1 MRNTLPDLRFVQD
14 VWPSL
19 GGEYGVGVEGSN
31 ATIMGDSKWHSLSSN
46 VLELPPLEPFG
57 AQSRYI
63 DVFHRGPKSCNW
75 FAAPWEDY
83 VQLSQYNGTV
93 GGNNGSDSRVYVTV
107 DWDKAPKAPNTT
119 EVFIN
124 VTSDCKG
131 FERYS
136 GQDPKIVATV
146 INRELPDSFEEG
158 FVESDGHVS
167 IEASHYQKIN
177 EGDSDNSSLEYHT
190 IKNYG
195 RTLAGV
201 GLYPLDTE
209 KLDVGEGPALEY
221 DMYLFT
227 NHSAANVTIFM
238 SPGANYLGDRNP
250 LEYAIVLYPS
260 GEEQPDPTVVR
271 PIGPNVGTNMPDGWG
286 YAVGNAVWGLYGNY
300 TTSSF
305 EVPKEGAYTLRIWAL
320 LPNILIQKIVIDL
333 GGVRQ
338 SYLGPPESFLLGRDE
353 QGKYNGTSFA
363 STPGILGGTYDK
375 SS

>member
-31 ATIMGDSKWHSLSSN
+31 ATIMGDDRWHALSSN

-63 DVFHRGPKSCNW
+63 DVFHRGSKSCNW
-75 FAAPWEDY
+75 SAAIREEY
-83 VQLSQYNGTV
+83 VKLSQYNGTV
-93 GGNNGSDSRVYVTV
+93 GGNNGTDSRVYVTV
-107 DWDKAPKAPNTT
+107 DWDKAPKAPSTSQ
-119 EVFIN
+119 VYIN

-131 FERYS
+131 FEKYS
-136 GQDPKIVATV
+136 GADPKVMATI
-146 INRELPDSFEEG
+146 INRELPESFKEG

-167 IEASHYQKIN
+167 IEASHYQKVN
-177 EGDSDNSSLEYHT
+177 KGDSDSSLEYHT

-195 RTLAGV
+195 RTLAGM

-209 KLDVGEGPALEY
+209 KLKVGEGPALEY
-221 DMYLFT
+221 DMYLFS
-227 NHSAANVTIFM
+227 NHSAVNVTLFM

-260 GEEQPDPTVVR
+260 GNKQPDPTIVR

-286 YAVGNAVWGLYGNY
+286 YAVGNAVWGLHGNY

-305 EVPKEGAYTLRIWAL
+305 KVPKEGAYTLRIWAL
-320 LPNILIQKIVIDL
+320 LPNILIQKIVVDL
-333 GGVRQ
+333 GGVRD

-353 QGKYNGTSFA
+353 QGKYNGTSFV
-363 STPGILGGTYDK
+363 STPGILGGTFDK